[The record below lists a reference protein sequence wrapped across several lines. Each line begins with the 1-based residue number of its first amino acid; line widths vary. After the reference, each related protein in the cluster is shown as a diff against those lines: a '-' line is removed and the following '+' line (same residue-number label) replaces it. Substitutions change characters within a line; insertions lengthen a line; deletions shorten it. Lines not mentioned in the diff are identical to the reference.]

1 MIMIITTAITL
12 IIIIIMAIVTL
23 TLLRSGL
30 ARLERHLLLREG
42 GTNLR

>member
-12 IIIIIMAIVTL
+12 IITIIMAIVTL

-30 ARLERHLLLREG
+30 AKLERNLLLREG